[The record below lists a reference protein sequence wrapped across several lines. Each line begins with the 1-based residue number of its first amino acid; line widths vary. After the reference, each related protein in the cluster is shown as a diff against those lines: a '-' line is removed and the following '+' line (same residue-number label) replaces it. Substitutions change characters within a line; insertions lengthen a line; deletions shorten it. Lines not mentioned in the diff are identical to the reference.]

1 MQRTVAQ
8 WANCDPETMANQSRA
23 AIMYAF
29 RDAKAD
35 IAELAE
41 LAEALRGIMAGSVAV
56 GTLYNLAKGIG
67 TNTDE
72 GRAWLA
78 AKALLEKNDKPRTTL

>member
-29 RDAKAD
+29 LDAKAD

-41 LAEALRGIMAGSVAV
+41 LVEALRWIMAGDVSRQA
-56 GTLYNLAKGIG
+56 LANLEKGIG
-67 TNTDE
+67 TETDE

-78 AKALLEKNDKPRTTL
+78 AKALLDKHDNLRATP